1 MALQIVDIFGNLQ
14 PATGRTLPSGNFTF
28 VSAYKKYKYIS
39 DLFYKAQVSYN
50 DATIES
56 ESIDTWDALYTKYTD
71 MVNLES
77 NGYTKV
83 DSNTF
88 TKKIAKRVTRIISIN
103 NLYITD
109 AYQIQTPIAGVTTM
123 KGNIIVNLENTDIF
137 KKTVGNKLD
146 CFVQVS
152 KLGSGSESFVLKS
165 LNLVNLKYFEA
176 QTNYNRIPESKY
188 EANLNEAE
196 QSIND
201 FLKALQQDTNKNIS
215 SGTWKKEDLPSCFLP
230 DPDPAL
236 PGPPTQTING
246 VANKAPVVD
255 NPNIKL
261 PTQEVKG
268 LDANAAQQAASQAQ
282 GAASNAVSQVQSAAG
297 GLTSQVQGVAGQAQG
312 LAGQAQG
319 ALQGATDQ
327 AQGALQGVAGQAQG
341 AVSNVQASAGGI
353 LSNLSSGVKGAIG
366 GGVLGAGIG
375 ALAGGGK
382 GALIGAGAGLVTGGI
397 AGKVFDKLNPKGIK
411 PDGLGKDWSPDKF
424 SPESIAGNDKFVDP
438 KTGLVGSTSKL
449 VSGLKGGLLGG
460 GLGAGIGALVGGGK
474 GAAIGA
480 VTGGALGGGLAMGGI
495 GGGLLAGAGL
505 GGGIGALA
513 GGGKGAAIGAITGGA
528 LGAATAKLAS
538 VKIGMQKPNI
548 PKPPNIP
555 RIKVVKIKHPSDIKG
570 AQQLLNLQ
578 KPKLGQ

>member
-1 MALQIVDIFGNLQ
+1 MALQLVDIFGNLQ

-71 MVNLES
+71 TVNLES

-282 GAASNAVSQVQSAAG
+282 GAASNAVSQVQGAAG
-297 GLTSQVQGVAGQAQG
+297 GLTSQVQGTADQAQG
-312 LAGQAQG
+312 LAGEAQSAIGG
-319 ALQGATDQ
+319 AQE
-327 AQGALQGVAGQAQG
+327 
-341 AVSNVQASAGGI
+341 SAGGV

-366 GGVLGAGIG
+366 GGALGAGIG

-382 GALIGAGAGLVTGGI
+382 GALIGAGAGLVAGGV

-424 SPESIAGNDKFVDP
+424 SPESIAGNDKFVNA
-438 KTGLVGSTSKL
+438 KTGMVESTSELAK
-449 VSGLKGGLLGG
+449 GLKGGLLGG
-460 GLGAGIGALVGGGK
+460 VLGAGV
-474 GAAIGA
+474 
-480 VTGGALGGGLAMGGI
+480 
-495 GGGLLAGAGL
+495 
-505 GGGIGALA
+505 GALA
-513 GGGKGAAIGAITGGA
+513 GGGKGALIGGLSGTALGAGLSVGGVTGGA
-528 LGAATAKLAS
+528 LAGGGLGAGIGGIVGGGKGAVIGVVSGGAVGAAAAKLAS
-538 VKIGMQKPNI
+538 VQKGMPKPNI
-548 PKPPNIP
+548 PKPPSTP
-555 RIKVVKIKHPSDIKG
+555 RIKTVKIPRPSNPKG
-570 AQQLLNLQ
+570 ATDLLNL
-578 KPKLGQ
+578 PKSSLG

>member
-1 MALQIVDIFGNLQ
+1 MALQLVDIFGNLQ

-71 MVNLES
+71 IVNLES

-137 KKTVGNKLD
+137 KNTVGNKLD

-282 GAASNAVSQVQSAAG
+282 GAASNAASQVQGAAG
-297 GLTSQVQGVAGQAQG
+297 GLTSQVQGAADQAQG
-312 LAGQAQG
+312 LAGEAQSAIGG
-319 ALQGATDQ
+319 AQE
-327 AQGALQGVAGQAQG
+327 
-341 AVSNVQASAGGI
+341 SAGGV

-366 GGVLGAGIG
+366 GGALGAGIG

-382 GALIGAGAGLVTGGI
+382 GALIGAGAGLVAGGV

-424 SPESIAGNDKFVDP
+424 SPESIAGNDKFVNA
-438 KTGLVGSTSKL
+438 KTGMVESTSELAK
-449 VSGLKGGLLGG
+449 GLKGGLLGG
-460 GLGAGIGALVGGGK
+460 VLGAGV
-474 GAAIGA
+474 
-480 VTGGALGGGLAMGGI
+480 
-495 GGGLLAGAGL
+495 
-505 GGGIGALA
+505 GALA
-513 GGGKGAAIGAITGGA
+513 GGGKGALIGGLSGTALGAGLSIGGVTGGA
-528 LGAATAKLAS
+528 LAGGGLGAGIGGIVGGGKGAVIGAVSGGAVGAAAAKLAS
-538 VKIGMQKPNI
+538 VQKGMPKPNI
-548 PKPPNIP
+548 PKPPSTP
-555 RIKVVKIKHPSDIKG
+555 RIKTVKIPRPSNPKG
-570 AQQLLNLQ
+570 ATDLLNL
-578 KPKLGQ
+578 PKSSLG

>member
-1 MALQIVDIFGNLQ
+1 MALQLVDIFGNLQ

-71 MVNLES
+71 TVNLES

-282 GAASNAVSQVQSAAG
+282 GAASNAVSQVQGAAG
-297 GLTSQVQGVAGQAQG
+297 GLTSQVQGTADQAQG
-312 LAGQAQG
+312 LAGEAQSAIGG
-319 ALQGATDQ
+319 AQE
-327 AQGALQGVAGQAQG
+327 
-341 AVSNVQASAGGI
+341 SAGGV

-366 GGVLGAGIG
+366 GGALGAGIG

-382 GALIGAGAGLVTGGI
+382 GALIGAGAGLVAGGV
-397 AGKVFDKLNPKGIK
+397 AGKVFDKLNPKGIT

-424 SPESIAGNDKFVDP
+424 SPESIAGNDKFVNA
-438 KTGLVGSTSKL
+438 KTGMVESTSELAK
-449 VSGLKGGLLGG
+449 GLKGGLLGG
-460 GLGAGIGALVGGGK
+460 VLGAGV
-474 GAAIGA
+474 
-480 VTGGALGGGLAMGGI
+480 
-495 GGGLLAGAGL
+495 
-505 GGGIGALA
+505 GALA
-513 GGGKGAAIGAITGGA
+513 GGGKGALIGGLSGTALGAGLSVGGVTGGA
-528 LGAATAKLAS
+528 LAGGGLGAGIGGIVGGGKGAVIGVVSGGAVGAAAAKLAS
-538 VKIGMQKPNI
+538 VQKGMPKPNI
-548 PKPPNIP
+548 PKPPSTP
-555 RIKVVKIKHPSDIKG
+555 RIKTVKIPRPSNPKG
-570 AQQLLNLQ
+570 ATDLLNL
-578 KPKLGQ
+578 PKSSLG

>member
-1 MALQIVDIFGNLQ
+1 MSDYYIAYEESVAWNGSVFNANEYRRAINLFYSKVDLVKPNAIVEDGDALRPAPNFSIKNLSPDAIFPNEWDFSL
-14 PATGRTLPSGNFTF
+14 SGNFSTSKRDETTGMYIAN
-28 VSAYKKYKYIS
+28 VSLGGGVKVPRPTTSGKTLRVIIAASNKTERGFGNTPGEAFNNAFKRLRES
-39 DLFYKAQVSYN
+39 LLQTLADQV
-50 DATIES
+50 AVKGI
-56 ESIDTWDALYTKYTD
+56 
-71 MVNLES
+71 
-77 NGYTKV
+77 KV
-83 DSNTF
+83 ERQDPF
-88 TKKIAKRVTRIISIN
+88 T
-103 NLYITD
+103 
-109 AYQIQTPIAGVTTM
+109 
-123 KGNIIVNLENTDIF
+123 
-137 KKTVGNKLD
+137 
-146 CFVQVS
+146 
-152 KLGSGSESFVLKS
+152 
-165 LNLVNLKYFEA
+165 
-176 QTNYNRIPESKY
+176 
-188 EANLNEAE
+188 
-196 QSIND
+196 
-201 FLKALQQDTNKNIS
+201 
-215 SGTWKKEDLPSCFLP
+215 

-236 PGPPTQTING
+236 VGPPTQAISG
-246 VANKAPVVD
+246 VTNKAPVVD

-268 LDANAAQQAASQAQ
+268 LDANAAQQAASKAQ
-282 GAASNAVSQVQSAAG
+282 SAASSATSQVQGAAG
-297 GLTSQVQGVAGQAQG
+297 GLTSQVQGA
-312 LAGQAQG
+312 AGQAQG
-319 ALQGATDQ
+319 ALQGATDQAQGALQGVAGQ